1 MKSLRAAAFSILLT
15 IPVAFSS
22 CSAPAPNGNANA
34 NSSTEKSD
42 KKKKHETE
50 ANEAAVNNATNSTAN
65 NGACDASLWKH
76 VYNPDRLE
84 VQKDCV
90 TATGTI
96 AERNTDE
103 DGDEHML
110 LTLDPDQEDLINKR
124 NKKKKDGNLVVEAV
138 CAGPT
143 QLKKVGDTC
152 KDFSNSVY
160 LPQVGEKVRVT
171 GSFVLDGHNGWTEIH
186 PVSRIERIK

>member
-1 MKSLRAAAFSILLT
+1 MKSLRAVAFCILVT
-15 IPVAFSS
+15 IPVALSS
-22 CSAPAPNGNANA
+22 CSAPAPNGNTNTISNA
-34 NSSTEKSD
+34 EKTD
-42 KKKKHETE
+42 KKKKHNSE
-50 ANEAAVNNATNSTAN
+50 ANESIANDNSNSATNAA
-65 NGACDASLWKH
+65 GCDASLWKH

-84 VQKDCV
+84 VQKDCISV
-90 TATGTI
+90 TGTI

-110 LTLDPDQEDLINKR
+110 LTLDPGQEDLINKR

-186 PVSRIERIK
+186 PVSRIEPFK